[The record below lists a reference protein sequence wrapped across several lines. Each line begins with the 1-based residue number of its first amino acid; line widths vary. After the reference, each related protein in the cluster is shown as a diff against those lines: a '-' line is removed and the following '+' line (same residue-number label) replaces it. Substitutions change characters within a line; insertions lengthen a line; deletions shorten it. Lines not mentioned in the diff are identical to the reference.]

1 MVSVN
6 TMNSKYAILLFTI
19 APNETV
25 LMKLWGLETTPLSTA
40 EMRVERNTETT
51 TIPPTVL

>member
-1 MVSVN
+1 M
-6 TMNSKYAILLFTI
+6 LH
-19 APNETV
+19 NETV